1 MAEITQVRAESV
13 SKQGGMRHFLSS
25 LRSYFFYDPLIWF
38 YTIFLG
44 TLSLFSSLFD
54 RDGAVQHGF
63 ARLWSRMILGTIGTR
78 ITVTGLEKIDTSKA
92 HVYVVN
98 HLSALDIPVLY
109 VSLPFQFRILAKREL
124 FRYPFMGWHLRR
136 SGQIPVVLDNPKASI
151 RSLQLAVTAV
161 KRNMSLVIFPE
172 GGRSMDGQLQ
182 LFMGGA
188 FFAAIRAQADIV
200 PMALIGTYE
209 TLKMNSFHIKPQP
222 VQLLVAE
229 PISTS
234 GLTIRDTDAL
244 AVRARDVIAD
254 LYYAHSPLPDL
265 RDRNLQK
272 QESPG

>member
-1 MAEITQVRAESV
+1 MAQITQLQAESV
-13 SKQGGMRHFLSS
+13 SKEGGVRHLLSS
-25 LRSYFFYDPLIWF
+25 LRSYFFYCPLIWF
-38 YTIFLG
+38 YTIALG
-44 TLSLFSSLFD
+44 ALSLLSSFFD
-54 RDGAVQHGF
+54 RTGAVQHGF
-63 ARLWSRMILGTIGTR
+63 ARLWSRMILGTIGAK
-78 ITVTGLEKIDTSKA
+78 ITVTGLDKIDTSRA

-98 HLSALDIPVLY
+98 HLSALDVPVLY
-109 VSLPFQFRILAKREL
+109 LSLPFQFRILAKREL

-161 KRNMSLVIFPE
+161 KNNMSVVVFPE
-172 GGRSMDGQLQ
+172 GGRSRDGQIRP
-182 LFMGGA
+182 FMGGA

-209 TLKMNSFHIKPQP
+209 TLRMNSFHIRPQP
-222 VQLLVAE
+222 VQLLVAD

-234 GLTIRDTDAL
+234 GLTTRDTETL
-244 AVRARDVIAD
+244 AARARKVIAD
-254 LYYAHSPLPDL
+254 LYYAHSAIPDL